1 MRGPETQ
8 GVLIPSAN
16 VQHLMLRED
25 VVRACAEGRFAVYP
39 VASVDE
45 GIALLTGLEAGER
58 QADGAFPARSV
69 NRRVEDRL
77 RAFAD
82 IRRNFGSASASSW
95 RWAPGRRCRMRSTA
109 NRPKHRLRFRSRP
122 GIDSTSD
129 DADYCCS
136 GEGPP

>member
-1 MRGPETQ
+1 M
-8 GVLIPSAN
+8 LIPSAN

-82 IRRNFGSASASSW
+82 IWRNFGKEGEDE
-95 RWAPGRRCRMRSTA
+95 GRA
-109 NRPKHRLRFRSRP
+109 AKRP
-122 GIDSTSD
+122 
-129 DADYCCS
+129 
-136 GEGPP
+136 